1 MTITDPRFARVT
13 TRVPQWSDFEKRHVL
28 STTVHHDIKRT
39 IVAMSEQ
46 TGMCVSLVADEVL
59 YAGLIEM
66 HELPE
71 F

>member
-1 MTITDPRFARVT
+1 MTITDPRFARET
-13 TRVPQWSDFEKRHVL
+13 TRVPQWSDFEKRPVF
-28 STTVHHDIKRT
+28 STTVHPDIKRT
-39 IVAMSEQ
+39 LVAMSEQ
-46 TGMCVSLVADEVL
+46 TGMRVSRVADEVL

>member
-1 MTITDPRFARVT
+1 MTITDPRFDRET
-13 TRVPQWSDFEKRHVL
+13 TRVPQWSDFEKRPVL
-28 STTVHHDIKRT
+28 STTVHPDIKLT
-39 IVAMSEQ
+39 LVAMSEQ